1 MKPIEE
7 QLDIIRRGAV
17 EVIDEAELKKKLER
31 SVATK
36 TPLKVKAGFDPTAPD
51 LHLGHTVLLMKLKQ
65 FQELG
70 HRVIFIIGDFTASI
84 GDPSGKSET
93 RPPLSRE
100 QVEKNAETYK
110 QQVFKIL
117 DREKTET
124 VFNNDWIG
132 RMTPA
137 DIISLSAKY
146 TVARMLERDDFSKR
160 YRDGRPIF
168 IHEFMYP
175 LLQGYDS
182 VHLKADV
189 EIGGTD
195 QKFNLLVGR
204 DLQRDHGQEP
214 QVVITMPLLEGTD
227 GVQKMSKS
235 YGNYIGINEPPKD
248 MFGKVMSISDTLMI
262 RYLELLSDISAED
275 LKRLKNDFESAIP
288 TKQIRDSILEALKH
302 DLASGASHPKT
313 VKMCLGK
320 ELVARYHSKEAA
332 EEAAGEFDR
341 VFGKKEIPDEVETRE
356 VTWDADGTAWL
367 PKALVDAGVIA
378 STSEGLRLIRQG
390 GVSVDGEKVASTDFK
405 LSKGGEKLVKVG
417 KRRFVR
423 LV

>member
-1 MKPIEE
+1 MINEE
-7 QLDIIRRGAV
+7 
-17 EVIDEAELKKKLER
+17 ELKKKLDR
-31 SVATK
+31 SIATGK
-36 TPLKVKAGFDPTAPD
+36 PLIVKAGFDPTAPD
-51 LHLGHTVLLMKLKQ
+51 LHLGHTVLLMKLKS

-70 HRVIFIIGDFTASI
+70 HRVVFIIGDFTASI

-93 RPPLSRE
+93 RPPLTRD

-117 DREKTET
+117 DPRKTEI

-132 RMTPA
+132 ELTPA
-137 DIISLSAKY
+137 DMISLSAKY

-160 YRDGRPIF
+160 YREGRPIS

-189 EIGGTD
+189 ELGGTD

-235 YGNYIGINEPPKD
+235 YGNYIGINEPARD
-248 MFGKVMSISDTLMI
+248 IFGKVMSISDTLMI
-262 RYLELLSDISAED
+262 RYFELLSDITTEELGKLKED
-275 LKRLKNDFESAIP
+275 M
-288 TKQIRDSILEALKH
+288 
-302 DLASGASHPKT
+302 ASGALHPKA
-313 VKMCLGK
+313 VKTRLGK
-320 ELVARYHSKEAA
+320 ELAARYHSKEAA
-332 EEAAGEFDR
+332 EEAAVEFDK
-341 VFGKKEIPDEVETRE
+341 VFGKKETPDEVE
-356 VTWDADGTAWL
+356 VHNVNWDGDGTAWL
-367 PKALVDAGVIA
+367 PKALMDAGVTA

-390 GVSVDGEKVASTDFK
+390 AVTVNGAKVSDADYKLTRDGA
-405 LSKGGEKLVKVG
+405 KLVKVG
-417 KRRFVR
+417 KRRFVK

>member
-1 MKPIEE
+1 MKPIED

-17 EVIDEAELKKKLER
+17 EILDEAELKKKLAR
-31 SVATK
+31 SIATGA
-36 TPLKVKAGFDPTAPD
+36 PLNVKAGFDPTAPD

-93 RPPLSRE
+93 RPPLTRE

-117 DREKTET
+117 DREKTQT

-160 YRDGRPIF
+160 YREGRPIF

-235 YGNYIGINEPPKD
+235 YGNYIGINELSKD

-262 RYLELLSDISAED
+262 RYHELLSDITAGD
-275 LKRLKNDFESAIP
+275 LEELK
-288 TKQIRDSILEALKH
+288 K
-302 DLASGASHPKT
+302 DLASGAAHPKA
-313 VKMCLGK
+313 VKMRLGK
-320 ELVARYHSKEAA
+320 ELVARYHNKEAA

-356 VTWDADGTAWL
+356 VAWDTDGTAWL

-390 GVSVDGEKVASTDFK
+390 GVSVDGEKVDTDYK

>member
-1 MKPIEE
+1 MKPIED
-7 QLDIIRRGAV
+7 QLDIIRRGTV
-17 EVIDEAELKKKLER
+17 EILDEAELKKKLAR
-31 SVATK
+31 SIATG

-51 LHLGHTVLLMKLKQ
+51 LHLGHTVLLMKLRQ

-93 RPPLSRE
+93 RPPLTRE

-248 MFGKVMSISDTLMI
+248 MFGKIMSISDTLMI
-262 RYLELLSDISAED
+262 RYHELLSDITAVELEE
-275 LKRLKNDFESAIP
+275 LKK
-288 TKQIRDSILEALKH
+288 
-302 DLASGASHPKT
+302 DLASGAAHPKA
-313 VKMCLGK
+313 VKMRLGK
-320 ELVARYHSKEAA
+320 ELVARYHNKEAA

-356 VTWDADGTAWL
+356 VAWDDAGTAWL

-390 GVSVDGEKVASTDFK
+390 GVSVDGEKVASTDYK

>member
-1 MKPIEE
+1 LGRNPETDANLILGLKEQIMKPIED
-7 QLDIIRRGAV
+7 QLDIIRRGTV
-17 EVIDEAELKKKLER
+17 EVLDEAELKKKLAR
-31 SVATK
+31 SIATGK
-36 TPLKVKAGFDPTAPD
+36 PLIIKAGFDPTAPD

-93 RPPLSRE
+93 RPPLTRE

-117 DREKTET
+117 DREKTQT

-160 YRDGRPIF
+160 YREGRPIF

-182 VHLKADV
+182 VHLKADI

-227 GVQKMSKS
+227 GAQKMSKS
-235 YGNYIGINEPPKD
+235 YGNYIGISELSKD
-248 MFGKVMSISDTLMI
+248 MFGKIMSISDTLMI
-262 RYLELLSDISAED
+262 RYFELLSDITTAELEE
-275 LKRLKNDFESAIP
+275 LKQDM
-288 TKQIRDSILEALKH
+288 
-302 DLASGASHPKT
+302 ASGSLHPKA
-313 VKMCLGK
+313 VKMRLGK
-320 ELVARYHSKEAA
+320 ELVARYHTKEAA

-356 VTWDADGTAWL
+356 VAWDADGTAWL
-367 PKALVDAGVIA
+367 PKALVEAGVIA

-390 GVSVDGEKVASTDFK
+390 GVSVDGVKVDTEYK

>member
-1 MKPIEE
+1 MRPIEE

-137 DIISLSAKY
+137 DMISLSAKY

-235 YGNYIGINEPPKD
+235 YGNYIGINEQAKD

-262 RYLELLSDISAED
+262 RYHELLSDITAVE
-275 LKRLKNDFESAIP
+275 LERLKE
-288 TKQIRDSILEALKH
+288 
-302 DLASGASHPKT
+302 DLASGAAHPKA
-313 VKMCLGK
+313 VKMRLGK

-341 VFGKKEIPDEVETRE
+341 VFGKKETPDEVETRE
-356 VTWDADGTAWL
+356 VAWDADGTAWL

-390 GVSVDGEKVASTDFK
+390 GVTVDGEKVGATDFK

-417 KRRFVR
+417 KRRFVK

>member
-1 MKPIEE
+1 MKPIDE
-7 QLDIIRRGAV
+7 QLEIIRRGAV
-17 EVIDEAELKKKLER
+17 EVIDETELKKKLER

-65 FQELG
+65 FQDLG

-93 RPPLSRE
+93 RPPLTRE

-132 RMTPA
+132 RMTPS

-182 VHLKADV
+182 VHLKADI

-235 YGNYIGINEPPKD
+235 YGNYIGINEAPKD

-262 RYLELLSDISAED
+262 RYCELLSDITAGD
-275 LKRLKNDFESAIP
+275 
-288 TKQIRDSILEALKH
+288 LEALKK
-302 DLASGASHPKT
+302 DLATGAAHPKA
-313 VKMCLGK
+313 VKMLLGR
-320 ELVARYHSKEAA
+320 ELVARYHNKDAA

-356 VTWDADGTAWL
+356 VAWDADGTAWL

-390 GVSVDGEKVASTDFK
+390 GVTVDGEKVASTDFK

-417 KRRFVR
+417 KRRFVK

>member
-182 VHLKADV
+182 VHLKADI

-262 RYLELLSDISAED
+262 RYHELLSDITAVE
-275 LKRLKNDFESAIP
+275 LERLKE
-288 TKQIRDSILEALKH
+288 
-302 DLASGASHPKT
+302 DLASGAAHPKA
-313 VKMCLGK
+313 VKMRLGK
-320 ELVARYHSKEAA
+320 ELVSRYHSKEAA

-341 VFGKKEIPDEVETRE
+341 VFGKKET
-356 VTWDADGTAWL
+356 
-367 PKALVDAGVIA
+367 
-378 STSEGLRLIRQG
+378 
-390 GVSVDGEKVASTDFK
+390 
-405 LSKGGEKLVKVG
+405 
-417 KRRFVR
+417 
-423 LV
+423 

>member
-1 MKPIEE
+1 MKPIEG
-7 QLDIIRRGAV
+7 QLEIIRRGTV
-17 EVIDEAELKKKLER
+17 EILDEAELKKKLAR
-31 SVATK
+31 SIATK
-36 TPLKVKAGFDPTAPD
+36 TPLNVKAGFDPTAPD

-93 RPPLSRE
+93 RPPLTRE

-117 DREKTET
+117 DREKTQT

-160 YRDGRPIF
+160 YREGRPIF

-182 VHLKADV
+182 VHLKADI

-214 QVVITMPLLEGTD
+214 QVVLTMPLLEGTD

-235 YGNYIGINEPPKD
+235 YGNYIGISEPPKD
-248 MFGKVMSISDTLMI
+248 MFGKVMSISDALMI
-262 RYLELLSDISAED
+262 RYHELLSDITAGE
-275 LKRLKNDFESAIP
+275 LEQLKND
-288 TKQIRDSILEALKH
+288 
-302 DLASGASHPKT
+302 LATGAAHPKA
-313 VKMCLGK
+313 VKMRLGK

-356 VTWDADGTAWL
+356 VAWDADDTAWL
-367 PKALVDAGVIA
+367 PKALMDAGVIA

-390 GVSVDGEKVASTDFK
+390 GVSVDGDKVDTDYK